1 LRCLRN
7 RRSCDYNE
15 ASSTP
20 TSTIHV
26 SSHPNDPRIS
36 PQHRLATTTI
46 VPFPLHSSKSG
57 TSALQLLSHLVLHGP
72 TILSMPHA
80 STTLVLTLSKSSCL
94 IRNGLLALAACHLRC
109 MTPNIPEHRVAEHF
123 QQAVTLAE
131 LQCLLGKP
139 QAELGQENANA
150 MLMCAMLLNILAF
163 VLPTGGDRNDRTAC
177 RNGNRSTNTG
187 RTTTSATSTSISQP
201 TSTWDFDW
209 LGLQTGIRPLFVY
222 MAPYVSQSI
231 AFMEGIFLTPSD
243 SGAVE
248 AGRHP
253 TWAAAALAQGY
264 REMPEL
270 WTEHFGIPRCYGEL
284 EDAFT
289 RIYTPA
295 HGHTGASGV
304 SAGGIESVRMEMDV
318 DTDVHKDCL
327 GPSAPLMFRQD
338 AITVHFNTDNTPES
352 TATTTSTPHSFAS
365 DASTTSST
373 ITSASTTANIYTIPA
388 SILSFLFSSTT
399 RNKPT
404 RNTNIF
410 PLLQFAVKATPAF
423 RLALSMRDERAL
435 WLYCFWLGLM
445 QDVYPDHG
453 DAGQKDEGGTWW
465 SRGRV
470 AQEWE
475 DIQQY
480 LVELRLERREGFEG
494 RRWAVLMGE
503 LGLGGHQRN

>member
-1 LRCLRN
+1 
-7 RRSCDYNE
+7 
-15 ASSTP
+15 
-20 TSTIHV
+20 
-26 SSHPNDPRIS
+26 
-36 PQHRLATTTI
+36 
-46 VPFPLHSSKSG
+46 
-57 TSALQLLSHLVLHGP
+57 
-72 TILSMPHA
+72 
-80 STTLVLTLSKSSCL
+80 
-94 IRNGLLALAACHLRC
+94 

-177 RNGNRSTNTG
+177 RDGNRSTNTG

-209 LGLQTGIRPLFVY
+209 LGLQAGIRPLFVY

-248 AGRHP
+248 ARRHP

-264 REMPEL
+264 RQMPVI
-270 WTEHFGIPRCYGEL
+270 WAEHFGIPRCDGEL

-289 RIYTPA
+289 RTYTPA
-295 HGHTGASGV
+295 RGYAAA
-304 SAGGIESVRMEMDV
+304 AGGSEHVEMKMDEEANMNLDV
-318 DTDVHKDCL
+318 GQKVHMDCL
-327 GPSAPLMFRQD
+327 GPGAPLVFQQT
-338 AITVHFNTDNTPES
+338 AVTVRIANHF
-352 TATTTSTPHSFAS
+352 A
-365 DASTTSST
+365 TTSSP
-373 ITSASTTANIYTIPA
+373 SPSLDSTANTTFSEAPSTSTNDSIYTIPA

-435 WLYCFWLGLM
+435 WLYCFWLRLM
-445 QDVYPDHG
+445 QDVYPNHG

-465 SRGRV
+465 SRARV
-470 AQEWE
+470 MREWE
-475 DIQQY
+475 DIGRY
-480 LVELRLERREGFEG
+480 LAGLKLEERDGAEG
-494 RRWAVLMGE
+494 RRWTVLMGE
-503 LGLGGHQRN
+503 LGLGKYQRNARMI